1 MATIHRD
8 GDLDL
13 LDGKVAVVGFG
24 SQGHAH
30 ALNLR
35 DSGVDVAVG
44 LREGSGSRA
53 RPRRRASRSA
63 SIADA
68 VRGAQL
74 VAILV
79 PDHVQKEVWDAEVA
93 PNLEPGAAVLFAHGL
108 NIHFGRIAPPDGHDV
123 IMVAPKAP
131 GHRVRELYVSGAGT
145 PGLVAIHQD
154 ASGSALALALAYGVG
169 IGCGRVGL
177 LETTFAEETESDLFG
192 EQAVLCGGV
201 PALVQAGFDTL
212 VAAGYQPEIAYY
224 ECLNELKLIV
234 DLLYQGGYE
243 YMRYSVSDVAEYG
256 DLSRGTRVV
265 DDGTRERMRGDP
277 RGDPE
282 RRVREGALRRR
293 RGRTAA
299 LRRAARAGRRAGR
312 RRSSGSA
319 RSCASSPASKGC
331 SARRHMASV
340 DVGVALLGYGT
351 VGASVSRMLAESG
364 DEIERATGHR
374 LRVVRALVQDPAKE
388 RSFPAADGV
397 LTTDFAAIRDDPAID
412 VVAEV
417 MGGLEPAG
425 GYVRALLARRA
436 SRSSPRTSS

>member
-13 LDGKVAVVGFG
+13 LDGKVAVVGYG

-30 ALNLR
+30 ALNLH
-35 DSGVDVAVG
+35 DSGVNVVVG
-44 LREGSGSRA
+44 LREGSGSR
-53 RPRRRASRSA
+53 RAA
-63 SIADA
+63 EEAGLDVTSIPEA

-79 PDHVQKEVWDAEVA
+79 PDHVQQGVWEQEVA

-108 NIHFGRIAPPDGHDV
+108 NIHFGRIAPPEDHDV

-145 PGLVAIHQD
+145 PGLVAIQQN
-154 ASGSALALALAYGVG
+154 ASGRALELALAYGVG

-212 VAAGYQPEIAYY
+212 VEAGYQPEIAYY

-256 DLSRGTRVV
+256 DLSVGPRIV
-265 DDGTRERMRGDP
+265 DDAVRQRMREVLED
-277 RGDPE
+277 
-282 RRVREGALRRR
+282 VRS
-293 RGRTAA
+293 GRFAEELFA
-299 LRRAARAGRRAGR
+299 DDAAGRPKFAELRA
-312 RRSSGSA
+312 
-319 RSCASSPASKGC
+319 
-331 SARRHMASV
+331 
-340 DVGVALLGYGT
+340 D
-351 VGASVSRMLAESG
+351 GAKRAE
-364 DEIERATGHR
+364 EIERVGKE
-374 LRVVRALVQDPAKE
+374 LRALA
-388 RSFPAADGV
+388 GV
-397 LTTDFAAIRDDPAID
+397 
-412 VVAEV
+412 E
-417 MGGLEPAG
+417 GLLG
-425 GYVRALLARRA
+425 VG
-436 SRSSPRTSS
+436 

>member
-8 GDLDL
+8 GELEL

-35 DSGVDVAVG
+35 DSGVDVHVG
-44 LREGSGSRA
+44 LREGSGSRQA
-53 RPRRRASRSA
+53 AEDA
-63 SIADA
+63 GLEVGTIAEA
-68 VRGAQL
+68 VRGARL

-79 PDHVQKEVWDAEVA
+79 PDHVQKEVWDADVL

-108 NIHFGRIAPPDGHDV
+108 NVHFGRIEPPEDHDV

-131 GHRVRELYVSGAGT
+131 GHRVRELYISGAGT
-145 PGLVAIHQD
+145 PGLVAVHRD
-154 ASGSALALALAYGVG
+154 ASGRALQLALAYGVG

-256 DLSRGTRVV
+256 DLSRGPRVV
-265 DDGTRERMRGDP
+265 DDATRERMQAILDEIRS
-277 RGDPE
+277 
-282 RRVREGALRRR
+282 GAFAQELF
-293 RGRTAA
+293 ADDE
-299 LRRAARAGRRAGR
+299 AGRPRFAELRKRGEEQ
-312 RRSSGSA
+312 A
-319 RSCASSPASKGC
+319 R
-331 SARRHMASV
+331 
-340 DVGVALLGYGT
+340 
-351 VGASVSRMLAESG
+351 
-364 DEIERATGHR
+364 EIERVGKELRQLAGIEGLLGQEATGSTR
-374 LRVVRALVQDPAKE
+374 
-388 RSFPAADGV
+388 
-397 LTTDFAAIRDDPAID
+397 
-412 VVAEV
+412 
-417 MGGLEPAG
+417 
-425 GYVRALLARRA
+425 
-436 SRSSPRTSS
+436 